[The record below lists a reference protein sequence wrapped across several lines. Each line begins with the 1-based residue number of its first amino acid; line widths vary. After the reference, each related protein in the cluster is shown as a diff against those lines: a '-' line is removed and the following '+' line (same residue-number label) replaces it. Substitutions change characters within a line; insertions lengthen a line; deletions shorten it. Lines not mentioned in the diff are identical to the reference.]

1 MNWTVRETMILI
13 GVLFALLVAF
23 DVLVFAVYGADPTIS
38 RAMYWISREWK
49 LVIVVWGGLAAHFF
63 MVQDGHWC
71 GWWQELKPVLLL
83 AFWFI
88 VFRLSWVQVIG
99 K

>member
-13 GVLFALLVAF
+13 AVLFVLLIAL
-23 DVLVFAVYGADPTIS
+23 DVVIFSVYGPEPTIS
-38 RAMYWISREWK
+38 RAMYWISRDWN
-49 LVIVVWGGLAAHFF
+49 LVIVAWGGLAAHFF

-71 GWWQELKPVLLL
+71 GWWKELKPVLLL
-83 AFWFI
+83 LLGFI

-99 K
+99 R